1 MHGIRLSQ
9 EYQQDP
15 YFGYP
20 FQIGEAECVT
30 GRDFVNFQ
38 QVQPDPASLDR
49 RECMCSVAAMLLPQ
63 RFRSHFV
70 FHYFCSLVCR
80 FKG

>member
-30 GRDFVNFQ
+30 GRDLPEFKRVKQ
-38 QVQPDPASLDR
+38 TKEPATVAVTVQ
-49 RECMCSVAAMLLPQ
+49 
-63 RFRSHFV
+63 RSPV
-70 FHYFCSLVCR
+70 GLSMSM
-80 FKG
+80 K